1 MEEVLIENGNVLLFE
16 NNDVIIRKLN
26 IFIKN
31 GKIEKLFSDNEK
43 NKVYEEYNINASKV
57 GNSNTLKNVHIIDAT
72 DKVVMPGLINVHA
85 HIPMSIFRET
95 TEGCK
100 LYDWH

>member
-16 NNDVIIRKLN
+16 NNEVIIKKLN

-43 NKVYEEYNINASKV
+43 NKVYEEYNINALKV
-57 GNSNTLKNVHIIDAT
+57 GNSDTL
-72 DKVVMPGLINVHA
+72 
-85 HIPMSIFRET
+85 
-95 TEGCK
+95 
-100 LYDWH
+100 